1 MDRTPPKKLPTAL
14 PGRTCARSNKL
25 VALCTKG
32 HECLRMTVSDQRGNK
47 NSQISK
53 CVQSRRPTGYRPAK
67 QTFAMLGQKCA
78 EHNAYF
84 KQLKCE
90 PGLECRQKSVLKNGR
105 NYTNSSA
112 ASYCQ
117 KKERP
122 TGYVPANNRITFAML
137 GQKCLGTRGENFISL
152 KCAPGLEC
160 MQKTE
165 KKHGRIYTN
174 SSAASY
180 CQEKERPTGYVPA
193 KENFTFA
200 MLGQKCLGTRG
211 ENFKTLKCAPG
222 LECMQKTEKKNGRIY
237 TNSGAASYCQ
247 EKERPTGYIPSD
259 QALWAKKGDVCS
271 KPTKTISGNP
281 VGPVMRPRRCEHGYV
296 CRQKDED
303 ELMNLPTP
311 SYCLKAKRRA
321 TGLKMVDKDIDLP
334 ELKMDVDPL
343 LEV

>member
-137 GQKCLGTRGENFISL
+137 GQKCLGTRGENFKTL

-174 SSAASY
+174 SS
-180 CQEKERPTGYVPA
+180 
-193 KENFTFA
+193 
-200 MLGQKCLGTRG
+200 
-211 ENFKTLKCAPG
+211 
-222 LECMQKTEKKNGRIY
+222 
-237 TNSGAASYCQ
+237 AASYCQ